1 MQQSK
6 PFPRVLTIAGSDS
19 GGGAGIQADL
29 KTFGAL
35 GAYGASVITAVTAQN
50 TQGVQGV
57 HVVPAAMIAA
67 QCDSVLSDIRI
78 DAVKIGML
86 PDVESIKAVAHALR
100 EYPVPFVV
108 FDPVLVATSGDSLAL
123 ENTLDAL
130 CGLLL
135 PLADVV
141 TPNLNELAQL
151 TGNALAQDEAEMLA
165 QGRQLLAKGA
175 EAALLKGGHWQGCD
189 EARDWLVQEAADP
202 QCFVN
207 ARVPTAN
214 THGTGCTLSAAIA
227 AHLALGAD
235 MLRAVQRGRDYVR
248 AALAAG
254 AHACIGHGHG
264 PVNHGFDPQPM
275 HIRPLSGVA
284 AHE

>member
-86 PDVESIKAVAHALR
+86 PDVESIKVVAHALR

-175 EAALLKGGHWQGCD
+175 KAALLKGGHWQGCE

-214 THGTGCTLSAAIA
+214 THGTGCTLASAIA
-227 AHLALGAD
+227 ALYPHRRNLNFA
-235 MLRAVQRGRDYVR
+235 
-248 AALAAG
+248 
-254 AHACIGHGHG
+254 
-264 PVNHGFDPQPM
+264 
-275 HIRPLSGVA
+275 VA
-284 AHE
+284 AAKSYLHGAIASGQYWHVGQGAGPLAHFWRTVRD

>member
-1 MQQSK
+1 
-6 PFPRVLTIAGSDS
+6 
-19 GGGAGIQADL
+19 
-29 KTFGAL
+29 
-35 GAYGASVITAVTAQN
+35 
-50 TQGVQGV
+50 
-57 HVVPAAMIAA
+57 MIAA

-175 EAALLKGGHWQGCD
+175 KAALLKGGHWQGCE

-214 THGTGCTLSAAIA
+214 THGTGCTLASAIA
-227 AHLALGAD
+227 ALYPHRRNLNFA
-235 MLRAVQRGRDYVR
+235 
-248 AALAAG
+248 
-254 AHACIGHGHG
+254 
-264 PVNHGFDPQPM
+264 
-275 HIRPLSGVA
+275 VA
-284 AHE
+284 AAKSYLHGAIASGQYWHVGQGAGPLAHFWRTVRD